1 MNFLICSA
9 VASSFAHCSL
19 YSVTGKRPRPYTDT
33 APFSLTLSDICP
45 RVGVFSASFSAFS
58 RSISACISSSVISPS
73 LNTNSVTQDRTHSGG
88 KLIVGHP
95 ARMIQ
100 AHDAFPVH
108 QHQRRAGVRAVYLE
122 ILLAHRHGHI
132 RQGRIEFL
140 ADRIDVG
147 RLLFP
152 SRLHA

>member
-1 MNFLICSA
+1 MNFLISSA
-9 VASSFAHCSL
+9 FARSLAHCSL

-73 LNTNSVTQDRTHSGG
+73 LDTASVAQDRTHSGCER
-88 KLIVGHP
+88 IVGHS

-108 QHQRRAGVRAVYLE
+108 QHQRRAGARAVHPE

-132 RQGRIEFL
+132 RQGG
-140 ADRIDVG
+140 VK
-147 RLLFP
+147 LL
-152 SRLHA
+152 